1 MLPQGVGALLL
12 LEAAGLW
19 YLRRERGIGV
29 QERRSRATLFDVRRL
44 GQEAVGFKR
53 KTESGRWHLHA
64 CKHID

>member
-1 MLPQGVGALLL
+1 MLAQGVGALLL

-29 QERRSRATLFDVRRL
+29 QERRARATLFGVRRRE
-44 GQEAVGFKR
+44 QESLGFKR
-53 KTESGRWHLHA
+53 KTECRGWDLHA